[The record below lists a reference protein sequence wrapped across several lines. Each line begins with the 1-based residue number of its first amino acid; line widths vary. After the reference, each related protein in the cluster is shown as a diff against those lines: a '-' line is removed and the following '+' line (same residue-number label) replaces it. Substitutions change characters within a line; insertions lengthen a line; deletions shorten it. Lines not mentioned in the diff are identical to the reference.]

1 MPTRRNMI
9 FGSGLGGLAA
19 LALQHRAAWS
29 AERTEVDFDVPP
41 GACDCH
47 VHVFGDPNRFPFAP
61 ARTYTPPQASIDELL
76 GLQRALHL
84 DRVVVVQPSVYGID
98 NSCTVDAVRRL
109 GARARGIAVIDKT
122 ITRTAL
128 QDMAGAGIRGIRLN
142 VEATGG
148 GRFDPM
154 AARAALAVAAEQI
167 HDLGWHIQIFTRLA
181 VIAALKDAV
190 EQLTFPVVFDHFG
203 RAMADLGPQQPGIEA
218 LVDLLA
224 SGHAYVKLSAAYR
237 ISDRAPDYSDAT
249 PIAQRLVKANP
260 ERILWGSD
268 WPHPNGD
275 NARGKPL
282 SAIAEPFPID
292 DGLVFDQFP
301 RWVPE
306 AALRRKILVDNPA
319 RLYGFDTVPL

>member
-1 MPTRRNMI
+1 MLH
-9 FGSGLGGLAA
+9 GSGLGGLAA
-19 LALQHRAAWS
+19 LALHHRAAWS
-29 AERTEVDFDVPP
+29 AERTTVDFDVPP

-47 VHVFGDPNRFPFAP
+47 VHVFGDPNRFPFA
-61 ARTYTPPQASIDELL
+61 ATRTYTPPEASIEALL
-76 GLQRALHL
+76 ALQRALHL

-122 ITRTAL
+122 ITP
-128 QDMAGAGIRGIRLN
+128 DGVAGHGRRRHPRHSPQCRGDERRPLRSD
-142 VEATGG
+142 GG
-148 GRFDPM
+148 PGR
-154 AARAALAVAAEQI
+154 AQVAAEQI

-181 VIAALKDAV
+181 VIEALKDAV
-190 EQLTFPVVFDHFG
+190 EQLAFPVVFDHFG

-237 ISDRAPDYSDAT
+237 ISERAPDYSDAT

-260 ERILWGSD
+260 ERVLWGSD

-282 SAIAEPFPID
+282 GAIAEPFPID

-319 RLYGFDTVPL
+319 RLYGFDAVPL